1 MRIRKEVSK
10 TAIDV
15 NGNAIEYKFFDGGL
29 LPEDQVILYMKHYL
43 YQLTTGKSAPMETP
57 GEDFK
62 KLKNYL
68 LRLYVNYK

>member
-15 NGNAIEYKFFDGGL
+15 NGNAIEYKFFYCFL

-43 YQLTTGKSAPMETP
+43 YQLTTGKSAPMETT

>member
-10 TAIDV
+10 VAIDV
-15 NGNAIEYKFFDGGL
+15 NGKAIEYKFFDGGL

-43 YQLTTGKSAPMETP
+43 YQLTTGKSAPMETT